1 MLKLFQKYDWR
12 APKRIIVV
20 LGVAIFLT
28 WLERVR
34 SKRHGTVWKVIEEK
48 ETWLPESADPQGEKP
63 IPDLV
68 PAVSLRY
75 WKEDSS
81 QGPGSGNNIG
91 NISEKK

>member
-1 MLKLFQKYDWR
+1 MKNKAANNSTEPHHRRLSSAAVGNRLLSFISGLKSFSS
-12 APKRIIVV
+12 V
-20 LGVAIFLT
+20 GV
-28 WLERVR
+28 
-34 SKRHGTVWKVIEEK
+34 
-48 ETWLPESADPQGEKP
+48 KP

>member
-1 MLKLFQKYDWR
+1 
-12 APKRIIVV
+12 V
-20 LGVAIFLT
+20 GV
-28 WLERVR
+28 
-34 SKRHGTVWKVIEEK
+34 
-48 ETWLPESADPQGEKP
+48 KP

-81 QGPGSGNNIG
+81 QMPGFDNNIG